1 MWMPLRMLN
10 RNSSQDLRI
19 WFSHSLFF
27 FGSGMQ
33 INSSKCDVGS
43 VDAHLGRRVRRCRS
57 FFHQPLAVRLTF
69 FLLCLCVSQGSIKKT
84 VHAFIFSASKTFFL
98 GPSFEHRHVINS
110 GKRRKINKEI
120 NKSAVWEQSMDFW
133 THDISIFFFSPS
145 PLSYSLAWPYL
156 FISEGSGLNET
167 REPLK
172 L

>member
-1 MWMPLRMLN
+1 MN
-10 RNSSQDLRI
+10 ASQDIKQEFFSVSQDLV
-19 WFSHSLFF
+19 FSQSFLAQ
-27 FGSGMQ
+27 GCRLTRQSATLVL
-33 INSSKCDVGS
+33 SKLISDDRWDDV
-43 VDAHLGRRVRRCRS
+43 AP
-57 FFHQPLAVRLTF
+57 FHQPLPVQLTF
-69 FLLCLCVSQGSIKKT
+69 FLLCLCVCQGFIKKT
-84 VHAFIFSASKTFFL
+84 VHAFIFSAWKTFFL

-110 GKRRKINKEI
+110 GKRQKINKEI

-133 THDISIFFFSPS
+133 KHDISIFFSPS